1 MSSDSQVDQLR
12 FVGYSRSSF
21 APRVGRPT
29 PGRQKDSFIIVPSD
43 TPVTQPDQND
53 ADAATA
59 LATDAAAAAT
69 PVPAPG
75 PSDSGTDAESRP
87 ETSCCIVGLGA
98 SAGGLEAL
106 QRFFDAVP
114 GDSDLA
120 YVVVQHLSPVHKS
133 LMVDLL
139 AKHTAME
146 VVQATDGVP
155 VQRNTVYLLPPGKH
169 LTIENCRLRLT
180 AKDAGGGMSL
190 PIDIFLTALARDQGP
205 LAIGVILSGT
215 GSDGTRGLMAIKSAG
230 GFTAVQQPETAQ
242 FDGMPRS
249 ALATGQ
255 VDATLPPDELPAR
268 LIDHARK
275 ALARARPAANRRQ
288 RDGQTDQGADP
299 LAQIIAVIRSVT
311 GVDFSHYK
319 LATLLRRIERRMQ
332 GAGLESMKEYAALLR
347 RNSAETVNLYK
358 EMLIGVTRFFRDE
371 AAFRIL
377 ADRVIPSLLANRSPS
392 DMIRVWVCGCASGEE
407 AYSLAILFAEAQER
421 MGRSVDVKIFATDI
435 DQDSIEVASLGEYPR
450 AIAEDV
456 SQERLSRYFT
466 ARGDSYV
473 VSRDIRRMVVFA
485 AHNIMRDPPFTK
497 IDLLSC
503 RNLLIYMDQPLQR
516 KVLGLFQYALRQ
528 SGFLFLGTSETLGD
542 LQSDFHTVDSRN
554 KIFQSLRTGSFRLS
568 RLLVPTVAAPLARH
582 GDDVSSPGME
592 EGAAIDEA
600 MATLMK
606 TYVPPCLLV
615 NDQMNILH
623 VFGDASSLLKVPP
636 GEATLNVLKL
646 LPSSVAMVTGTALN
660 RAFRSGEEF
669 ALSNI
674 PVKDRDGVAALS
686 LRVQPYVARKTGRRF
701 ALVVLD
707 RANML
712 PLSVPDSDFDLN
724 ADAAERIRG
733 LEQEL
738 LSRGENLQATIEE
751 LETANE
757 ELQAT
762 NEELLASNEELQST
776 NEELQSVN
784 EELYSVNA
792 EYQAKVEELTEI
804 TNDLDN
810 LLRSTEIGTVFLD
823 DDFVIRRFTPAAASF
838 INIIPRDIG
847 RSIAHLST
855 NIDYP
860 DFLADI
866 RAVFGGREP
875 VERHVRVH
883 DGRWVLTRIL
893 PYLTDTNQVA
903 GVVVTFVDVT
913 DTKQAQERLQN
924 VLDSLPE
931 HIAVTDRHGRIV
943 MVNAAWRGFAERN
956 GGGTRDGCGVGSN
969 YLEVCL
975 APGVLGQDG
984 VARAVHDGLQG
995 ILDGRAGDFTIEYPC
1010 HSSEEQ
1016 RWFLMHA
1023 TRLND
1028 PDGGVVVS
1036 HINITNRKLME
1047 LRLDDGEGGEDGGG
1061 R

>member
-1 MSSDSQVDQLR
+1 MPAEN
-12 FVGYSRSSF
+12 G
-21 APRVGRPT
+21 AP
-29 PGRQKDSFIIVPSD
+29 
-43 TPVTQPDQND
+43 
-53 ADAATA
+53 
-59 LATDAAAAAT
+59 
-69 PVPAPG
+69 
-75 PSDSGTDAESRP
+75 P
-87 ETSCCIVGLGA
+87 EQACCIVGIGA

-139 AKHTAME
+139 AKHTEME

-169 LTIENCRLRLT
+169 LTIEDGRLRLT
-180 AKDAGGGMSL
+180 TKDAGSGMSL

-205 LAIGVILSGT
+205 FAIGLILSGT

-255 VDATLPPDELPAR
+255 IDATLPPEDLPAR
-268 LIDHARK
+268 LIEHARK
-275 ALARARPAANRRQ
+275 ALTRARPMPTRQ
-288 RDGQTDQGADP
+288 RREDGDDP

-332 GAGLESMKEYAALLR
+332 GAGLESMEEYAALLR
-347 RNSAETVNLYK
+347 RNSAEAVNLYK

-371 AAFRIL
+371 AAFRVL
-377 ADRVIPSLLANRSPS
+377 ADRVIPGLLANRSPT

-421 MGRSVDVKIFATDI
+421 LGRSFDVKIFATDI

-456 SQERLSRYFT
+456 SQERLARFFT
-466 ARGDSYV
+466 AQGESYV
-473 VSRDIRRMVVFA
+473 VARDIRRMVVFA

-516 KVLGLFQYALRQ
+516 KVLSLFQYALRQ
-528 SGFLFLGTSETLGD
+528 GGFLFLGTSETLGD
-542 LQSDFHTVDSRN
+542 LQGDFHTVDSRN
-554 KIFQSLRTGSFRLS
+554 KVFQSLRAGSFRLS
-568 RLLVPTVAAPLARH
+568 RLLVPTVSAPLARH
-582 GDDVSSPGME
+582 GEDGGSHAME

-600 MATLMK
+600 MAALMK
-606 TYVPPCLLV
+606 AYVPPCLLV
-615 NDQMNILH
+615 NEQMTIMH

-674 PVKDRDGVAALS
+674 PVKDREGVAAIS

-707 RANML
+707 RANL
-712 PLSVPDSDFDLN
+712 RPLSVPDSDFDLN

-823 DDFVIRRFTPAAASF
+823 GDFVIRRFTPAAAGF

-860 DFLADI
+860 NFLGDI
-866 RAVFGGREP
+866 RKVFDGHEAM
-875 VERHVRVH
+875 ERHVRVH

-893 PYLTDTNQVA
+893 PYLTDKNQVG

-913 DTKQAQERLQN
+913 DTKLAEERLQK

-931 HIAVTDRHGRIV
+931 HIAVTDRDGRIV
-943 MVNAAWRGFAERN
+943 MVNAAWQGFAQRN
-956 GGGTRDGCGVGSN
+956 GAPAMERCGVGSN
-969 YLEVCL
+969 YLDVCL
-975 APGVLGQDG
+975 TPEEREKHGIG
-984 VARAVHDGLQG
+984 RAVHDGLRR
-995 ILDGRAGDFTIEYPC
+995 ILDGEADHFTIEYPC
-1010 HSSEEQ
+1010 HSPDEQ

-1028 PDGGVVVS
+1028 HGGGIVVS
-1036 HINITNRKLME
+1036 HINITNRRLME
-1047 LRLDDGEGGEDGGG
+1047 LQLDGAGKAGGGEN
-1061 R
+1061 

>member
-1 MSSDSQVDQLR
+1 MPAEN
-12 FVGYSRSSF
+12 G
-21 APRVGRPT
+21 AP
-29 PGRQKDSFIIVPSD
+29 
-43 TPVTQPDQND
+43 
-53 ADAATA
+53 
-59 LATDAAAAAT
+59 
-69 PVPAPG
+69 
-75 PSDSGTDAESRP
+75 P
-87 ETSCCIVGLGA
+87 EQACCIVGIGA

-139 AKHTAME
+139 AKHTEME

-169 LTIENCRLRLT
+169 LTIEDGRLRLT
-180 AKDAGGGMSL
+180 TKDAGSGMSL

-205 LAIGVILSGT
+205 FAIGLILSGT

-255 VDATLPPDELPAR
+255 IDATLPPEDLPAR
-268 LIDHARK
+268 LIEHARK
-275 ALARARPAANRRQ
+275 ALTRARPMPTRQ
-288 RDGQTDQGADP
+288 RREDGDDP

-332 GAGLESMKEYAALLR
+332 GAGLESMEEYAALLR
-347 RNSAETVNLYK
+347 RNSAEAVNLYK

-371 AAFRIL
+371 AAFRVL
-377 ADRVIPSLLANRSPS
+377 ADRVIPGLLANRSPT

-421 MGRSVDVKIFATDI
+421 LGRSFDVKIFATDI

-456 SQERLSRYFT
+456 SQERLARFFT
-466 ARGDSYV
+466 AQGESYV
-473 VSRDIRRMVVFA
+473 VARDIRRMVVFA

-516 KVLGLFQYALRQ
+516 KVLSLFQYALRQ
-528 SGFLFLGTSETLGD
+528 GGFLFLGTSETLGD
-542 LQSDFHTVDSRN
+542 LQGDFHTVDSRN
-554 KIFQSLRTGSFRLS
+554 KVFQSLRAGSFRLS
-568 RLLVPTVAAPLARH
+568 RLLVPTVSAPLARH
-582 GDDVSSPGME
+582 GEDGGSHAME
-592 EGAAIDEA
+592 EGAVIDEA
-600 MATLMK
+600 MAALMK
-606 TYVPPCLLV
+606 AYVPPCLLV
-615 NDQMNILH
+615 NEQMTIMH

-636 GEATLNVLKL
+636 GEATLNVLKM

-674 PVKDRDGVAALS
+674 PVKDREGVAAIS

-823 DDFVIRRFTPAAASF
+823 GDFVIRRFTPAAAGF

-860 DFLADI
+860 NFLGDI
-866 RAVFGGREP
+866 RKVFDGHEAM
-875 VERHVRVH
+875 ERHVRVH

-893 PYLTDTNQVA
+893 PYLTDKNQVG

-913 DTKQAQERLQN
+913 DTKLAEERLQK

-931 HIAVTDRHGRIV
+931 HIAVTDREGRIV
-943 MVNAAWRGFAERN
+943 MVNAAWQGFAQRN
-956 GGGTRDGCGVGSN
+956 GAPAMERCGVGSN
-969 YLEVCL
+969 YLDVCL
-975 APGVLGQDG
+975 APEAPEKDG
-984 VARAVHDGLQG
+984 IGRAVHDGLRR
-995 ILDGRAGDFTIEYPC
+995 ILDGEADDFTIEYPC
-1010 HSSEEQ
+1010 HSPDEQ

-1028 PDGGVVVS
+1028 HGGGIVVS
-1036 HINITNRKLME
+1036 HINITNRRLME
-1047 LRLDDGEGGEDGGG
+1047 LQLDGAGKAGGGEK
-1061 R
+1061 

>member
-1 MSSDSQVDQLR
+1 MPAAS
-12 FVGYSRSSF
+12 
-21 APRVGRPT
+21 P
-29 PGRQKDSFIIVPSD
+29 
-43 TPVTQPDQND
+43 D
-53 ADAATA
+53 ADAGGAPAETG
-59 LATDAAAAAT
+59 
-69 PVPAPG
+69 VPAETGAP
-75 PSDSGTDAESRP
+75 P
-87 ETSCCIVGLGA
+87 EQACCIVGIGA

-139 AKHTAME
+139 AKHTAMD

-169 LTIENCRLRLT
+169 LSIEDSRLRLT

-205 LAIGVILSGT
+205 FAIGLILSGT

-255 VDATLPPDELPAR
+255 IDATLAPEDLPAR
-268 LIDHARK
+268 LIEHARK
-275 ALARARPAANRRQ
+275 TLARARPMPARQ
-288 RDGQTDQGADP
+288 RREDGDDP

-332 GAGLESMKEYAALLR
+332 GAGLESMEDYAALLR

-377 ADRVIPSLLANRSPS
+377 ADRVIPTLLANRSPT
-392 DMIRVWVCGCASGEE
+392 DLIRVWVCGCASGEE
-407 AYSLAILFAEAQER
+407 AYSIAILFAEAQER
-421 MGRSVDVKIFATDI
+421 MGRSFDVKIFATDI

-456 SQERLSRYFT
+456 SQERLARFFT
-466 ARGDSYV
+466 ARGESYV

-516 KVLGLFQYALRQ
+516 KVLSLFQYALRQ

-554 KIFQSLRTGSFRLS
+554 KIFQSLRAGSFRLS

-600 MATLMK
+600 MAALMK
-606 TYVPPCLLV
+606 AYVPPCLLV
-615 NDQMNILH
+615 NEQMNIMH

-636 GEATLNVLKL
+636 GEATLNVLKM

-674 PVKDRDGVAALS
+674 PVKDREGVAAIS

-823 DDFVIRRFTPAAASF
+823 EDFVIRRFTPAAAGF

-866 RAVFGGREP
+866 RKVFAGREAM
-875 VERHVRVH
+875 ERHVRVN

-893 PYLTDTNQVA
+893 PYLTDKSQVA

-913 DTKQAQERLQN
+913 DTRQAQERLQN

-931 HIAVTDRHGRIV
+931 HIAVTDRDGRIV

-956 GGGTRDGCGVGSN
+956 GGAATNRCGIGTN

-975 APGVLGQDG
+975 SPEAIRQGGRQDG
-984 VARAVHDGLQG
+984 IARAVHDGLHR
-995 ILDGRAGDFTIEYPC
+995 ILDGKADDFTIEYPC
-1010 HSSEEQ
+1010 HSPNEQ

-1028 PDGGVVVS
+1028 HDGGIVVS

-1047 LRLDDGEGGEDGGG
+1047 LRLDDEVGDEGSGEDGRGE
-1061 R
+1061 RQ

>member
-1 MSSDSQVDQLR
+1 MSTESPL
-12 FVGYSRSSF
+12 
-21 APRVGRPT
+21 
-29 PGRQKDSFIIVPSD
+29 
-43 TPVTQPDQND
+43 TQPDVINATPQEN
-53 ADAATA
+53 AEVATA
-59 LATDAAAAAT
+59 
-69 PVPAPG
+69 PAER
-75 PSDSGTDAESRP
+75 A
-87 ETSCCIVGLGA
+87 CCIVGIGA

-146 VVQATDGVP
+146 VVQATDGVL

-169 LTIENCRLRLT
+169 LTIEDGRLRLT

-190 PIDIFLTALARDQGP
+190 PIDIFLTALAHDQGS
-205 LAIGVILSGT
+205 LAIGLILSGT

-230 GFTAVQQPETAQ
+230 GFAAVQQPETAQ

-255 VDATLPPDELPAR
+255 VDATLPPEELPAR

-275 ALARARPAANRRQ
+275 ELARARRPMPARQ
-288 RDGQTDQGADP
+288 RREDGDDP

-332 GAGLESMKEYAALLR
+332 GAGLDSMEEYAALLR

-358 EMLIGVTRFFRDE
+358 EMLIGVTRFFRDG
-371 AAFRIL
+371 AAFRVL
-377 ADRVIPSLLANRSPS
+377 ADRVIPSLLANRSPT
-392 DMIRVWVCGCASGEE
+392 DIIRVWVCGCASGEE
-407 AYSLAILFAEAQER
+407 AYSIAILFAEAQER
-421 MGRSVDVKIFATDI
+421 LGRSFDVKIFATDI
-435 DQDSIEVASLGEYPR
+435 DQDSIEVASLGEYPH

-456 SQERLSRYFT
+456 SQERLARFFT
-466 ARGDSYV
+466 ARGDGYV

-503 RNLLIYMDQPLQR
+503 RNLLIYMDQLLQR

-528 SGFLFLGTSETLGD
+528 GGFLFLGTSETLGD
-542 LQSDFHTVDSRN
+542 LQGDFNTVDSRN
-554 KIFQSLRTGSFRLS
+554 KVFQILRAGSFRLS
-568 RLLVPTVAAPLARH
+568 RLLVPTVSAPPARH
-582 GDDVSSPGME
+582 ADDGGSHVME
-592 EGAAIDEA
+592 EGTVIDEA
-600 MATLMK
+600 MAALMK
-606 TYVPPCLLV
+606 AYVPPCLLV
-615 NDQMNILH
+615 NEQMTIMH
-623 VFGDASSLLKVPP
+623 VFGDASSLLKVPA

-674 PVKDRDGVAALS
+674 PVKDREGVAAIS

-707 RANML
+707 RANL
-712 PLSVPDSDFDLN
+712 RPLSVPDSDFDLN

-810 LLRSTEIGTVFLD
+810 LLRSTKIGTVFLD
-823 DDFVIRRFTPAAASF
+823 GDFVIRRFTPAAAGF

-855 NIDYP
+855 NIDHP
-860 DFLADI
+860 NFLGDI
-866 RAVFGGREP
+866 RKVFDGREAM
-875 VERHVRVH
+875 ERHVRVH
-883 DGRWVLTRIL
+883 DGRRVLTRIL
-893 PYLTDTNQVA
+893 PYLTDKDQVG

-913 DTKQAQERLQN
+913 DTKLAEERLQN

-931 HIAVTDRHGRIV
+931 HIAVTDREGRIV
-943 MVNAAWRGFAERN
+943 MVNAAWQGFAQRN
-956 GGGTRDGCGVGSN
+956 GAPAMERCGVGAN
-969 YLEVCL
+969 YLDVCL
-975 APGVLGQDG
+975 TPEVLEKDG
-984 VARAVHDGLQG
+984 IGRAVHDGLRR
-995 ILDGRAGDFTIEYPC
+995 ILDGEADDFTVEYPC
-1010 HSSEEQ
+1010 HSPDEQ

-1028 PDGGVVVS
+1028 RDGGIVVS
-1036 HINITNRKLME
+1036 HINITYRKLME
-1047 LRLDDGEGGEDGGG
+1047 LRLDGAGKADGGG
-1061 R
+1061 K

>member
-1 MSSDSQVDQLR
+1 MTTD
-12 FVGYSRSSF
+12 
-21 APRVGRPT
+21 A
-29 PGRQKDSFIIVPSD
+29 
-43 TPVTQPDQND
+43 PVTQPTQSNGASPD
-53 ADAATA
+53 ADIAAVPVEE
-59 LATDAAAAAT
+59 AAA
-69 PVPAPG
+69 
-75 PSDSGTDAESRP
+75 P
-87 ETSCCIVGLGA
+87 EQACCIVGIGA

-146 VVQATDGVP
+146 VVQATEGVP

-169 LTIENCRLRLT
+169 LSIEDGRLRLT
-180 AKDAGGGMSL
+180 AKDAGSGMSL

-205 LAIGVILSGT
+205 FAIGLILSGT

-255 VDATLPPDELPAR
+255 IDATLPPEELPAR
-268 LIDHARK
+268 LIEHARK
-275 ALARARPAANRRQ
+275 VLARARPMRMSGQAGRQ
-288 RDGQTDQGADP
+288 RREDGDDP

-332 GAGLESMKEYAALLR
+332 GAGLDSMEEYAALLR

-371 AAFRIL
+371 AAFRVL
-377 ADRVIPSLLANRSPS
+377 ADRVIPSLLANRSPT

-421 MGRSVDVKIFATDI
+421 LGRSIDVKIFATDI

-450 AIAEDV
+450 SIAEDV
-456 SQERLSRYFT
+456 SQERLGRFFT
-466 ARGDSYV
+466 ARGDGYV
-473 VSRDIRRMVVFA
+473 VARDIRRMVVFA

-516 KVLGLFQYALRQ
+516 KVLSLFQYALRQ

-554 KIFQSLRTGSFRLS
+554 KLFQSLRAGSFRLS
-568 RLLVPTVAAPLARH
+568 RLLVPTVAAPPARH
-582 GDDVSSPGME
+582 GEDGGTQAME
-592 EGAAIDEA
+592 EGAVIDEA
-600 MATLMK
+600 IGALMK
-606 TYVPPCLLV
+606 AYVPPCLLV
-615 NDQMNILH
+615 NEQMTIMH
-623 VFGDASSLLKVPP
+623 VFGDASSLLKVPA

-674 PVKDRDGVAALS
+674 PVKDREGVAALS

-712 PLSVPDSDFDLN
+712 PLAVPDSDFDLN

-823 DDFVIRRFTPAAASF
+823 GDFVIRRFTPAAAGF

-860 DFLADI
+860 DFLGDI
-866 RAVFGGREP
+866 RKVFDGQEP

-893 PYLTDTNQVA
+893 PYLTDKSQTA

-913 DTKQAQERLQN
+913 DTKQAQERLQK

-931 HIAVTDRHGRIV
+931 HIAVTDREGRIV
-943 MVNAAWRGFAERN
+943 MVNAAWRGFAQRN
-956 GGGTRDGCGVGSN
+956 GAPAIERCGVGTN

-975 APGVLGQDG
+975 APDAASTDG
-984 VARAVHDGLQG
+984 IARAVHDGLRR
-995 ILDGRAGDFTIEYPC
+995 ILDGKADGFSIEYPC
-1010 HSSEEQ
+1010 HSPDEQ

-1023 TRLND
+1023 TRLKD
-1028 PDGGVVVS
+1028 HDGGIVVS

-1047 LRLDDGEGGEDGGG
+1047 LQLDGTGEGDGTGDGKGDGGEE
-1061 R
+1061 

>member
-1 MSSDSQVDQLR
+1 MEGQ
-12 FVGYSRSSF
+12 
-21 APRVGRPT
+21 AP
-29 PGRQKDSFIIVPSD
+29 
-43 TPVTQPDQND
+43 
-53 ADAATA
+53 
-59 LATDAAAAAT
+59 
-69 PVPAPG
+69 
-75 PSDSGTDAESRP
+75 P
-87 ETSCCIVGLGA
+87 EQTCCIFGIGA

-139 AKHTAME
+139 AKHTAMD

-169 LTIENCRLRLT
+169 LSIEDGRLRLT

-205 LAIGVILSGT
+205 LAIGLILSGT
-215 GSDGTRGLMAIKSAG
+215 GSDGTRGVMAIKSAG

-249 ALATGQ
+249 ALASGQ
-255 VDATLPPDELPAR
+255 IDATLPPEELPAR
-268 LIDHARK
+268 LIEHARK
-275 ALARARPAANRRQ
+275 ALARARPLRTSGQAGRQ
-288 RDGQTDQGADP
+288 RPDDGDDP

-311 GVDFSHYK
+311 GVDFQHYK

-332 GAGLESMKEYAALLR
+332 GAGLESMEEYAALLR
-347 RNSAETVNLYK
+347 RNSAEAVNLYK

-371 AAFRIL
+371 AAFRVL
-377 ADRVIPSLLANRSPS
+377 AERMIPGLLANRSPT

-421 MGRSVDVKIFATDI
+421 LGRSVDVKIFATDI
-435 DQDSIEVASLGEYPR
+435 DQDSIEMASLGEYPR
-450 AIAEDV
+450 AIADDV
-456 SQERLSRYFT
+456 SQERLARFFT
-466 ARGDSYV
+466 ARGDSYM

-516 KVLGLFQYALRQ
+516 KVLSLFQYALRQ

-554 KIFQSLRTGSFRLS
+554 KVFQSLRAGSFRLS

-582 GDDVSSPGME
+582 GDEGPSQAME

-606 TYVPPCLLV
+606 AYVPPCLLV
-615 NDQMNILH
+615 NEQMTIMH

-686 LRVQPYVARKTGRRF
+686 LRVKPYVARKTGRRF

-724 ADAAERIRG
+724 ADAAERIRA

-823 DDFVIRRFTPAAASF
+823 GDFVIRRFTPAAAGF

-860 DFLADI
+860 DFFSDI
-866 RAVFGGREP
+866 RKVFAGQDP
-875 VERHVRVH
+875 VERHVRVQDGRR

-893 PYLTDTNQVA
+893 PYLTDKTQVG

-913 DTKQAQERLQN
+913 ASKQAQERLQK

-931 HIAVTDRHGRIV
+931 HIAVTDRDGRIV
-943 MVNAAWRGFAERN
+943 MVNAAWRGFAQRN
-956 GGGTRDGCGVGSN
+956 GAAVADRCGVGTN

-975 APGVLGQDG
+975 SPEGREKDG
-984 VARAVHDGLQG
+984 IARRVHDGLRR
-995 ILDGRAGDFTIEYPC
+995 ILDGEADDFTIEYPC
-1010 HSSEEQ
+1010 HSPDEQ

-1028 PDGGVVVS
+1028 RDGGVVVS

-1047 LRLDDGEGGEDGGG
+1047 LQLNGDGMGHGTGDGGEE
-1061 R
+1061 

>member
-1 MSSDSQVDQLR
+1 MPTDTPATHPD
-12 FVGYSRSSF
+12 
-21 APRVGRPT
+21 PT
-29 PGRQKDSFIIVPSD
+29 PAASP
-43 TPVTQPDQND
+43 D
-53 ADAATA
+53 ADAGG
-59 LATDAAAAAT
+59 
-69 PVPAPG
+69 VPAEAGVP
-75 PSDSGTDAESRP
+75 AETGAPP
-87 ETSCCIVGLGA
+87 EPACCIVGIGA

-139 AKHTAME
+139 AKHTAMD

-169 LTIENCRLRLT
+169 LSIEDGRLRLT

-205 LAIGVILSGT
+205 FAIGLILSGT

-255 VDATLPPDELPAR
+255 IDATLAPDALPAR
-268 LIDHARK
+268 LIEHARK
-275 ALARARPAANRRQ
+275 TLARARPMPPRQ
-288 RDGQTDQGADP
+288 RREDGDDP

-332 GAGLESMKEYAALLR
+332 GAGLESMDEYAALLR

-371 AAFRIL
+371 AAFRVL
-377 ADRVIPSLLANRSPS
+377 ADRVIPSLLANRSPT
-392 DMIRVWVCGCASGEE
+392 DMVRVWVCGCASGEE
-407 AYSLAILFAEAQER
+407 AYSIAILFAEAQEKL
-421 MGRSVDVKIFATDI
+421 GRSFDVKIFATDI
-435 DQDSIEVASLGEYPR
+435 DQDSIEIASLGEYPR

-456 SQERLSRYFT
+456 SQERLSRFFT

-516 KVLGLFQYALRQ
+516 KVLSLFQYALRQ

-554 KIFQSLRTGSFRLS
+554 KVFQSLRAGSFRLS

-582 GDDVSSPGME
+582 GEDAVSHGME
-592 EGAAIDEA
+592 EGAVIDEA
-600 MATLMK
+600 IGALMK
-606 TYVPPCLLV
+606 AYVPPCLLV
-615 NDQMNILH
+615 NEQMTIMH
-623 VFGDASSLLKVPP
+623 VFGDASSLLKVPA

-674 PVKDRDGVAALS
+674 PVKDREGVAALS

-823 DDFVIRRFTPAAASF
+823 GDFVIRRFTPAAAGF

-866 RAVFGGREP
+866 RKVFDGQEA
-875 VERHVRVH
+875 VERHVRVY

-893 PYLTDTNQVA
+893 PYLTDKSQIG

-913 DTKQAQERLQN
+913 ETKQAQERLQK

-931 HIAVTDRHGRIV
+931 HIAVTDRDGRIV
-943 MVNAAWRGFAERN
+943 MVNAAWRGFAQRN
-956 GGGTRDGCGVGSN
+956 GAPATERCGVGTN
-969 YLEVCL
+969 YLDVCL
-975 APGVLGQDG
+975 NPEAASTDSI
-984 VARAVHDGLQG
+984 ARAVHDGLRR
-995 ILDGRAGDFTIEYPC
+995 ILDGEADDFSVEYPC
-1010 HSSEEQ
+1010 HSPDEQ

-1028 PDGGVVVS
+1028 QDGGIVVS

-1047 LRLDDGEGGEDGGG
+1047 LQFDNAGKGDGGDE
-1061 R
+1061 